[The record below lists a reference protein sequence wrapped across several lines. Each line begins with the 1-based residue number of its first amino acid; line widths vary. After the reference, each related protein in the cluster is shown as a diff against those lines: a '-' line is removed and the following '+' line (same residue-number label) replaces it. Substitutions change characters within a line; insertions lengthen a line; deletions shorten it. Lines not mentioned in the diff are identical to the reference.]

1 MKKMLGFP
9 SSRRVLQGFA
19 MRLPGLFLLLLIMI
33 VATAHAQ
40 DQDENLLNR
49 RVPSYHSEG
58 QPLLKVLKEIRGI
71 TDVRFTYNLDIIR
84 KQPAVT
90 VNVKSTTLGELLRL
104 VLNNTALTFQ
114 TELGGIVIFPQ
125 NKITAP
131 DSKVMMIV
139 LGQVVT
145 SSGPLAGVTVQAIN
159 SREGTVTAKDGLFSL
174 TANENDQ
181 LRISMVG
188 MKTVFHKV
196 TRSGGDLVIIKMD
209 TIAQAIQ
216 EVVVNGYQ
224 KIDAKMA
231 TAAIFKLDAKEVIEP
246 GVTSVDQML
255 QGKVPG
261 LMVINN
267 SGSVNARPT
276 IRMRGTSTFVGN
288 GSPLWVID
296 NVVRPDPVDISATQL
311 NTAITDG
318 QNGDYSLIGGAV
330 SGVNPYDIESITFL
344 KDAAATAIYG
354 VRAANGVIVVTT
366 KRGKAGP
373 MQVNYNTN
381 FSFQQR
387 PSYNNLPLMNSKER
401 VAFSRELVE
410 DKTLYNGSYNAFR
423 ENISYEGLLQ
433 ALYARTITADQFRIA
448 VAKLETNNTDWFK
461 VLFRNTFGMS
471 HSVSMSGGVGKTT
484 YYGSVSY
491 SDNNGAAHQDGNK
504 RYTADLSV
512 HSEASTKL
520 SVDLR
525 LTGSYGKFQGY
536 YGGINPL
543 TYALK
548 TNRAISPDA
557 VYPVSGSNDFNQY
570 PVPPPITYNILNEIA
585 SSENHGST
593 RSMTAA
599 VTLSY
604 KILKGLQF
612 TNASNIVMDAS
623 EQMSA
628 AYDKSNSISAIRG
641 WNIDFTPTDIQA
653 ARSKIPYG
661 GLATIGN
668 MNSLKVDTRNDLMYT
683 MDLFSGRDQVI
694 LTAGNQITSTQMKG
708 ASSTEPGY
716 FPDRG
721 QQFFASDYSRQYFSR
736 HTITNTVS
744 NVVSMYGNAIY
755 SLNNKYVIT
764 GTIRTDGSNRFG
776 QYSNAKFLP
785 NYGLSAR
792 WNLDN
797 ENFLKNSR
805 LLSGVVLRASFGT
818 QGNVVGAVG
827 PELIASYQR
836 SGSIDPI
843 TGVPYLGIKSL
854 PYPDLRWEKTYQ
866 WNFGADLSVFD
877 RRLNLNIDYY
887 LKKSVDLIS
896 SRQIASEYG
905 MDIMYENAGIALNRG
920 LELVMNV
927 EIIRRKNTGFS
938 LRFINSW
945 NRNEVAETDS
955 RNDYLTYLSG
965 EALIPGKPRSAFYSF
980 SYKGLDSKNGMPTF
994 NYVNV
999 KDKTNDPADFLVYSG
1014 HIYPTINGSF
1024 SSNFR
1029 YKNFSVSGDFFYA
1042 LGGHKRLNPLFN
1054 QGSNG
1059 IGVPNPFDNANRAF
1073 ADRWRKPGDETKT
1086 DIPAIVDRYGEGTQI
1101 ELPIIV
1107 TGTAVAISPV
1117 SYAYEAYDKSDL
1129 RVVSSSFL
1137 RCRNLS
1143 FNYSIP
1149 AKVLGHS
1156 GVKGIAMGLFVRNAF
1171 TIASRKLNGQ
1181 DPETDG
1187 VGTTALPITRQ
1198 YGFSMGV
1205 NF

>member
-9 SSRRVLQGFA
+9 SARRVLQGFA
-19 MRLPGLFLLLLIMI
+19 MRLSGLFLLLLI
-33 VATAHAQ
+33 VAAAAAQ
-40 DQDENLLNR
+40 DPDRDLLNKQ
-49 RVPSYHSEG
+49 VSYHAEG
-58 QPLLKVLKEIRGI
+58 RPLLKVLKEIRTL

-84 KQPAVT
+84 QQPAVT
-90 VNVKSTTLGELLRL
+90 VNAKSTTLGELLRL
-104 VLNNTALTFQ
+104 ILANTSLAFDVD
-114 TELGGIVIFPQ
+114 LGGIAIYPQ
-125 NKITAP
+125 NRSIAP
-131 DSKVMMIV
+131 DQKVMMIV
-139 LGQVVT
+139 RGQVTT

-159 SREGTVTAKDGLFSL
+159 SKEGTVTTKDGLFSL
-174 TANENDQ
+174 AANENDQ

-196 TRSGGDLVIIKMD
+196 TTSGGDLVIIRLD
-209 TIAQAIQ
+209 TVSQAIQ

-261 LMVINN
+261 LMVINS

-296 NVVRPDPVDISATQL
+296 NVVRPDPVDISSTQL

-318 QNGDYSLIGGAV
+318 QSGDYSLIGGAV
-330 SGVNPYDIESITFL
+330 SGLNPYDIESITFL

-366 KRGKAGP
+366 KKGKAGP
-373 MQVNYNTN
+373 MQINYNTN

-387 PSYNNLPLMNSKER
+387 PSYSNLALMNSKER
-401 VAFSRELVE
+401 VAFSREMVA
-410 DKTLYNGSYNAFR
+410 DKTSYSGSYNAFK
-423 ENISYEGLLQ
+423 ESISYEGLLQ
-433 ALYARTITADQFRIA
+433 ALYARRITEDQFKTA

-461 VLFRNTFGMS
+461 TLFRNSFGMT

-491 SDNNGAAHQDGNK
+491 SDNNGAAQQDGNK

-512 HSEASTKL
+512 HSEANSKL

-525 LTGSYGKFQGY
+525 LTGSYGKSQGY
-536 YGGINPL
+536 YPGVNPL

-548 TNRAISPDA
+548 TNRAISQDA
-557 VYPVSGSNDFNQY
+557 VYPVSGSTDFNQY
-570 PVPPPITYNILNEIA
+570 PVPPSITYNMLNEIA
-585 SSENHGST
+585 SSENHAST

-599 VTLSY
+599 ITLSY
-604 KILKGLQF
+604 RILKGLQF
-612 TNASNIVMDAS
+612 TNASNIVTDAA

-628 AYDKSNSISAIRG
+628 AYDKSNYISSRRG

-653 ARSKIPYG
+653 AKSQIPYG
-661 GLATIGN
+661 GLATISN

-683 MDLFSGRDQVI
+683 MDLFSGRDQLI
-694 LTAGNQITSTQMKG
+694 LTAGNQITSIQMKG
-708 ASSTEPGY
+708 AGSTEPGY

-721 QQFFASDYSRQYFSR
+721 QQFFASEYSRQYYSR

-755 SLNNKYVIT
+755 SLNNKYVVT

-797 ENFLKNSR
+797 ENFLKNNR
-805 LLSGVVLRASFGT
+805 LFSGVVLRASFGT
-818 QGNVVGAVG
+818 QGAVVGAVG
-827 PELIASYQR
+827 PELIASYER
-836 SGSIDPI
+836 SGSINPI

-877 RRLNLNIDYY
+877 RRLNFNLDYY
-887 LKKSVDLIS
+887 LKKSVNLIS
-896 SRQIASEYG
+896 PRQIAYEYG
-905 MDIMYENAGIALNRG
+905 MDQMYENAGIALNRG

-927 EIIRRKNTGFS
+927 EIIRRKNTNFS

-945 NRNEVAETDS
+945 NQNEVAETDT
-955 RNDYLTYLSG
+955 RNSYVTYLDG
-965 EALIPGKPRSAFYSF
+965 TALIPGKPRSAFYSF
-980 SYKGLDSKNGMPTF
+980 SYKGLDPQNGMPTF
-994 NYVNV
+994 NYLNA
-999 KDKTNDPADFLVYSG
+999 KEMTNDPANFLVYSG
-1014 HIYPTINGSF
+1014 HIYPTISGSF

-1029 YKNFSVSGDFFYA
+1029 YKNFSVSGDFYYA
-1042 LGGHKRLNPLFN
+1042 FGAHKRLNPLFN
-1054 QGSNG
+1054 QNSKG

-1073 ADRWRKPGDETKT
+1073 TDRWRKPGDEATT
-1086 DIPAIVDRYGEGTQI
+1086 DIPRIVDQYGGGSQVQ
-1101 ELPIIV
+1101 LPIIV
-1107 TGTAVAISPV
+1107 AGTSVSTSPTL
-1117 SYAYEAYDKSDL
+1117 YAYEAYDKSDL
-1129 RVVSSSFL
+1129 RIVNSSFL

-1143 FNYSIP
+1143 FNYSVP
-1149 AKVLGHS
+1149 AKVLGRS
-1156 GVKGIAMGLFVRNAF
+1156 GVKGMAMGLFVRNVF
-1171 TIASRKLNGQ
+1171 TVASKKLQGQ
-1181 DPETDG
+1181 DPEIEG
-1187 VGTTALPITRQ
+1187 VGTDALPITRQ
-1198 YGFSMGV
+1198 YGFSMNV